1 MKKDIP
7 ENCTC
12 CRYRIACKSW
22 YGGTGCKYKDT
33 IAKIRK
39 EG

>member
-1 MKKDIP
+1 MKNTPKSCL
-7 ENCTC
+7 NCK
-12 CRYRIACKSW
+12 YRIGCRSW
-22 YGGTGCKYKDT
+22 YGGTGCKYKDS